1 MFPDVRRSR
10 MTPRQ
15 VAWYELFY
23 LRRFSV
29 TLQKIV
35 LPVKR
40 LQDFYRRGYLT
51 PKHKYLHTW
60 QNIGT
65 NEAKR

>member
-1 MFPDVRRSR
+1 MKLHDSKTGCMV
-10 MTPRQ
+10 
-15 VAWYELFY
+15 
-23 LRRFSV
+23 FSV